1 MQVGKTVFSFIISLW
16 EAELFTGVGFVRSGP
31 GACVE
36 LRFSEARSSAL
47 GFPWFRK
54 DKDI

>member
-1 MQVGKTVFSFIISLW
+1 MCSAVEMQVGRTVFSFVISLW

-31 GACVE
+31 GTCVE

-47 GFPWFRK
+47 GFLV
-54 DKDI
+54 